1 MNIVK
6 LQFAQICLAQQIIR
20 HHLVEDTLPTMKI
33 VSFFEMLQ
41 ERAPLLVL
49 ASVLTTECAK
59 QCE

>member
-1 MNIVK
+1 
-6 LQFAQICLAQQIIR
+6 
-20 HHLVEDTLPTMKI
+20 MKI